1 MSLSRCRALVAVA
14 AVVVLSLP
22 SLAQPKA
29 PSITLAVDASEA
41 PRKIFHARLTIPA
54 TPGTLTLYYPKWI
67 PGEHA
72 PDGPIVD
79 VAGLKFTAN
88 GQALNWR
95 RDLQDMFTIHVE
107 VPAGVSSVQASL
119 DYLSPAADRGFS
131 GAASATARMTVVS
144 FNQVLLYPKSWPA
157 DQITYTASLRL
168 PPGWKFGTA
177 LPIANQSGDELQF
190 KPVSL
195 YTLVDSPVI
204 AGEYLKVVPLSPAGE
219 YPPQEMDVAADS
231 AAALDPPAEVWQ
243 QYRNLATQAYALFGA
258 RHYRDYHF
266 LYSLSDHVAHFGLE
280 HHESDD
286 SRVGERGLV
295 DADERKLDAGL
306 LPHEYVHSWNGKYR
320 RPADLTTPDYQKPM
334 ITTMLWVYEGLTSYL
349 GDVLTARSGLWTAQ
363 DYRDSL
369 AMIGAELDHRPGRTW
384 RDLQDTNDAAQLLYF
399 SSEAW
404 DSWRRSTDFY
414 DEGVLDWLWAD
425 VIIRQQTHNQKSL
438 NDFCRLFY
446 AGSTPQPNQA
456 PMVKPYTFDELA
468 NALNQIAPYDWR
480 GFWHERLTTHAAHAP
495 LGGIEGS
502 GWRVVYT
509 DTPSEMSRLQEQ
521 ARKTINAE
529 YAVGLLLRG
538 EDGTIIDTVHGGLA
552 ANAGI
557 GPGMKV
563 IAVNGRKFAPEVWHD
578 ALKATKT
585 ASGPLQ
591 LLVENT
597 DYFTTYSLNYHGGEM
612 YPHLVRENN
621 QPDLLSDIVQALPAK

>member
-1 MSLSRCRALVAVA
+1 MSLPRCRALVAVS
-14 AVVVLSLP
+14 AVIIFSLP

-29 PSITLAVDASEA
+29 PSITLAVNATEA
-41 PRKIFHARLTIPA
+41 PRKIFHAKLTIPA

-88 GQALNWR
+88 GQTLNWR
-95 RDLQDMFTIHVE
+95 RDLTDMFTFHVE
-107 VPAGVSSVQASL
+107 VPAGVTSVEASL
-119 DYLSPAADRGFS
+119 DYLSPAAEHGFS

-144 FNQVLLYPKSWPA
+144 FNQVLLYPKGWPA

-168 PPGWKFGTA
+168 PAGWKFGTA
-177 LPIANQSGDELQF
+177 LPIANQSGDEVQF

-219 YPPQEMDVAADS
+219 YPPHEMDIAADS
-231 AAALDPPAEVWQ
+231 AAALDAPVEVWQ
-243 QYRNLATQAYALFGA
+243 NYRNLVSQAYALFGA

-266 LYSLSDHVAHFGLE
+266 LYSLSNHVAHFGLE

-286 SRVGERGLV
+286 SRVGEDGLV
-295 DADERKLDAGL
+295 NPNERKLVAGL

-320 RPADLTTPDYQKPM
+320 RPADLTTPDYEKPM
-334 ITTMLWVYEGLTSYL
+334 VTTMLWVYEGLTSYL
-349 GDVLTARSGLWTAQ
+349 GDVLTARSGLWTPQ
-363 DYRDSL
+363 EFREEL
-369 AMIGAELDHRPGRTW
+369 AMTGAMLDHRPGRTW
-384 RDLQDTNDAAQLLYF
+384 SNLQDTNDAAQILYF
-399 SSEAW
+399 GTPQWS
-404 DSWRRSTDFY
+404 SWRRSVDFY
-414 DEGVLDWLWAD
+414 PEGVLDWLWAD

-438 NDFCRLFY
+438 NDFCKLFY
-446 AGSTPQPNQA
+446 AGPTPQPNQA
-456 PMVKPYTFDELA
+456 PVVKPYTFDELV

-480 GFWHERLTTHAAHAP
+480 GFWHERLTTHVAHAP

-509 DTPSEMSRLQEQ
+509 DTPSEMSKLSEQE
-521 ARKTINAE
+521 RKAINAE
-529 YAVGLLLRG
+529 YSVGLALKD
-538 EDGTIIDTVHGGLA
+538 DGTIVDTVHGGLA
-552 ANAGI
+552 AEAGI

-563 IAVNGRKFAPEVWHD
+563 IAVNSRKFTREVWHD
-578 ALKATKT
+578 ALQATKT

-597 DYFTTYSLNYHGGEM
+597 DYFTTYTLNYHGGEM
-612 YPHLVRENN
+612 HPHLQRETN
-621 QPDLLSDIVQALPAK
+621 QPDLLSDIIKALPAK

>member
-1 MSLSRCRALVAVA
+1 MFLSRCRALVAV
-14 AVVVLSLP
+14 VFFVILSLP
-22 SLAQPKA
+22 SLAQAKA
-29 PSITLAVDASEA
+29 PSVTLAVDATEA
-41 PRKIFHARLTIPA
+41 ARKIFHARLTIPA

-79 VAGLKFTAN
+79 LAGVKFTAN
-88 GQALNWR
+88 GQTLNWR
-95 RDLQDMFTIHVE
+95 RDLVDMFTIHVD
-107 VPAGVSSVQASL
+107 VPAGVTSVEASL
-119 DYLSPAADRGFS
+119 DYLSPAAEHGFS

-144 FNQVLLYPKSWPA
+144 FNQVLFYPKGWPA
-157 DQITYTASLRL
+157 DQITYTSNLRL

-177 LPIANQSGDELQF
+177 LPIANESGDEVQF

-204 AGEYLKVVPLSPAGE
+204 AGEYLKVVPLTAAGE
-219 YPPQEMDVAADS
+219 YPPQEMDIAADS
-231 AAALDPPAEVWQ
+231 AAALDAPAEVWQ

-258 RHYRDYHF
+258 HHYRDYHF

-295 DADERKLDAGL
+295 DAEERKLDAGL

-349 GDVLTARSGLWTAQ
+349 GDVLTARSGLWTPQ

-384 RDLQDTNDAAQLLYF
+384 RDLQDTNDAAQFLYF

-404 DSWRRSTDFY
+404 DSWRRSADFY

-425 VIIRQQTHNQKSL
+425 VLIRQQTRNQKSL
-438 NDFCRLFY
+438 NDFCKLFY
-446 AGSTPQPNQA
+446 AGPTPQPSQS
-456 PMVKPYTFDELA
+456 PMVKPYTFDELV

-480 GFWHERLTTHAAHAP
+480 GFWHERLTTKVAHAP

-521 ARKTINAE
+521 NRKAINAE
-529 YAVGLLLRG
+529 YSVGLLLRD
-538 EDGTIIDTVHGGLA
+538 DGTIVDTVHGGLA

-563 IAVNGRKFAPEVWHD
+563 IAVGSRKFTPEVWHD

-591 LLVENT
+591 LLIENT
-597 DYFTTYSLNYHGGEM
+597 EYFTTYSLNYHGGEM
-612 YPHLVRENN
+612 YPHLERENN
-621 QPDLLSDIVQALPAK
+621 QPDLLADIIKALPGK

>member
-1 MSLSRCRALVAVA
+1 MSLPRCRALVAVS
-14 AVVVLSLP
+14 AVIIFSLP

-29 PSITLAVDASEA
+29 PGITLAVDATEA
-41 PRKIFHARLTIPA
+41 PRKIFHAKLTIPA

-88 GQALNWR
+88 GQTLNWR
-95 RDLQDMFTIHVE
+95 RDLTDMFTFHVE
-107 VPAGVSSVQASL
+107 VPAGVTSVEASL
-119 DYLSPAADRGFS
+119 DYLSPAAEHGFS

-144 FNQVLLYPKSWPA
+144 FNQVLLYPKGWPA

-168 PPGWKFGTA
+168 PAGWKFGTA
-177 LPIANQSGDELQF
+177 LPIANQSGDEVQF

-219 YPPQEMDVAADS
+219 YPPHEMDIAADS
-231 AAALDPPAEVWQ
+231 AAALDAPVEGWQ
-243 QYRNLATQAYALFGA
+243 NYRNLVSQAYALFGA

-266 LYSLSDHVAHFGLE
+266 LYSLSNHVAHFGLE

-286 SRVGERGLV
+286 SRVGEDGLV
-295 DADERKLDAGL
+295 NPDERKLVAGL

-320 RPADLTTPDYQKPM
+320 RPADLTTPDYEKPM
-334 ITTMLWVYEGLTSYL
+334 VTTMLWVYEGLTSYL
-349 GDVLTARSGLWTAQ
+349 GDVLTARSGLWTPQ
-363 DYRDSL
+363 EFREEL
-369 AMIGAELDHRPGRTW
+369 AMTGAMLDHRPGRTW
-384 RDLQDTNDAAQLLYF
+384 SNLQDTNDAAQILYF
-399 SSEAW
+399 GTPQWS
-404 DSWRRSTDFY
+404 SWRRSVDFY
-414 DEGVLDWLWAD
+414 PEGVLDWLWAD

-438 NDFCRLFY
+438 NDFCKLFY
-446 AGSTPQPNQA
+446 AGPTPQPNQA
-456 PMVKPYTFDELA
+456 PVVKPYTFDELV

-480 GFWHERLTTHAAHAP
+480 GFWHERLTTHVPHAP

-509 DTPSEMSRLQEQ
+509 DTPSEMSKLSEQE
-521 ARKTINAE
+521 RKAINAE
-529 YAVGLLLRG
+529 YSVGLALK
-538 EDGTIIDTVHGGLA
+538 EDGTIVDTVHGGLA
-552 ANAGI
+552 AEAGI

-563 IAVNGRKFAPEVWHD
+563 IAVNSRKFTREVWHD
-578 ALKATKT
+578 ALQATKT

-612 YPHLVRENN
+612 YPHLQRETN
-621 QPDLLSDIVQALPAK
+621 QPDLLSDIIKALPAK

>member
-1 MSLSRCRALVAVA
+1 MSLSRCRALVAA
-14 AVVVLSLP
+14 FAVVVLSLP
-22 SLAQPKA
+22 SFSQSKA
-29 PSITLAVDASEA
+29 PSITLAVDANEA

-79 VAGLKFTAN
+79 LAGLKFTAN
-88 GQALNWR
+88 GQTLNWR
-95 RDLQDMFTIHVE
+95 RDLQDMFTIHVA
-107 VPAGVSSVQASL
+107 VPAGATSVQASL
-119 DYLSPAADRGFS
+119 DYLSPAAERGFS

-144 FNQVLLYPKSWPA
+144 FNQVLLYPKGWPA

-168 PPGWKFGTA
+168 PAGWKFGTA
-177 LPIANQSGDELQF
+177 LPIANQSGDEVQF
-190 KPVSL
+190 KRVSL

-204 AGEYLKVVPLSPAGE
+204 AVEYLKVVPLTSAGE

-231 AAALDPPAEVWQ
+231 AAALEAPAEVWQ
-243 QYRNLATQAYALFGA
+243 QYRNLATQAYPLFGA
-258 RHYRDYHF
+258 RHFRDYHF

-334 ITTMLWVYEGLTSYL
+334 ITTMLWVYEGFTSYL
-349 GDVLTARSGLWTAQ
+349 GDVLTARSGLWTPQ

-438 NDFCRLFY
+438 NDFCKLFY
-446 AGSTPQPNQA
+446 AGATPQPNQA
-456 PMVKPYTFDELA
+456 PMVKPYTFDELV
-468 NALNQIAPYDWR
+468 NALNQIAPYDWP

-509 DTPSEMSRLQEQ
+509 DTPSEMSKLTDQD
-521 ARKTINAE
+521 RKVINAE
-529 YAVGLLLRG
+529 YSVGLELKD
-538 EDGTIIDTVHGGLA
+538 DGTIVDTVHGGLA

-563 IAVNGRKFAPEVWHD
+563 IAVNSRKFAPEVWHD

-612 YPHLVRENN
+612 YPHLERETS
-621 QPDLLSDIVQALPAK
+621 QPDLLSDIIQALK